1 MTDVLHPAPFSF
13 RIIDLIRYKKLLPA
27 KGIVLD
33 PFAGIGGV
41 HALAT
46 DTLKTYGIEIEPEW
60 AAAHPDTM
68 VGDATSLPFGPCS
81 FDAVVTS
88 PTYGNRY
95 ADHHEAQD
103 GSWRRGYTHDLQKTA
118 GDPKRQLA
126 STNTG
131 RWYAW
136 QPAYATLHRR
146 AWAEVRR
153 VLVPGGVFIL
163 NISDF
168 VRRGEI
174 FDVTSMHYEICFDLG
189 FRFEH
194 RFNVR
199 TPRMRYGANS
209 GARVATEAV
218 LVFRKPKAA

>member
-1 MTDVLHPAPFSF
+1 MTVMHPAPFSF
-13 RIIDLIRYKKLLPA
+13 GIIDLIRYKGLLPA

-46 DTLKTYGIEIEPEW
+46 DTLKTVGIEIEPEW
-60 AAAHPDTM
+60 AAAHRDTL
-68 VGDATSLPFGPCS
+68 VGDATSLPFGPRS

-95 ADHHEAQD
+95 ADHHEARD
-103 GSWRRGYTHDLQKTA
+103 GSWRRGYTHDLQKTT
-118 GDPKRQLA
+118 GDHDRKLA
-126 STNTG
+126 ERNTG

-153 VLVPGGVFIL
+153 VLCDGGPFIL
-163 NISDF
+163 NVSNFIRD
-168 VRRGEI
+168 GEI
-174 FDVTSMHYEICFDLG
+174 FDVTGMHIEICYDLG
-189 FRFEH
+189 FRLEQ

-199 TPRMRYGANS
+199 TQRMRYGANNRLRAS
-209 GARVATEAV
+209 TEAV
-218 LVFRKPKAA
+218 LLFTKPRAA